1 MKTKNYNQYKKY
13 LSGLQENYPDEFI
26 YLAQIFKENV
36 FELLLDTEETSC
48 RVVYMMNDAIES
60 FLVFENAVMVGE
72 YEKENEEII
81 HGRLD
86 MINDNYILS
95 VRQGEHNSFTI
106 RFSRL
111 RLENNLYQ
119 YHTIGHFWVKK
130 DEYLRQITYRL
141 GIIHDKYQFLGEKV
155 CNQEEL
161 DLLPLY
167 EFAPL
172 RNYICVSW
180 EKEETFR
187 STDEGI
193 QAFLLLAKEANDY
206 SMEKH
211 LIRYQKRQSKWNE
224 RILTLMLKT
233 VSHRRVIDLLI
244 DKINQASLKYKE
256 RSFGKIEDQ
265 LIASCRKKLRESL
278 LPYNNMSFL
287 EEQPFSVGEEFTYTF
302 HLLNFKENWIFRKV
316 QVHSIVLK
324 GSNLERLENEFDL
337 SLQKYLLL
345 K

>member
-81 HGRLD
+81 QGRLD

-316 QVHSIVLK
+316 QAHSIVLK

>member
-36 FELLLDTEETSC
+36 FELLSDTEETSC

-81 HGRLD
+81 QGRLD
-86 MINDNYILS
+86 RINDNYILS

-193 QAFLLLAKEANDY
+193 QAFLLLAKEENDY

-224 RILTLMLKT
+224 RILTLMLKA

-244 DKINQASLKYKE
+244 NKINQASLKYKE

-265 LIASCRKKLRESL
+265 LIACCRKKLRESL
-278 LPYNNMSFL
+278 LPYKNMSFL

-316 QVHSIVLK
+316 QVHCIVLK

>member
-81 HGRLD
+81 QGRLD

>member
-36 FELLLDTEETSC
+36 FELLSDTEETSC

-72 YEKENEEII
+72 YEKANEEII
-81 HGRLD
+81 QGRLD
-86 MINDNYILS
+86 RINDNYILT

-278 LPYNNMSFL
+278 LPYNNMTFL

-316 QVHSIVLK
+316 QVYSIVLK
-324 GSNLERLENEFDL
+324 GSNLERVENEFDL